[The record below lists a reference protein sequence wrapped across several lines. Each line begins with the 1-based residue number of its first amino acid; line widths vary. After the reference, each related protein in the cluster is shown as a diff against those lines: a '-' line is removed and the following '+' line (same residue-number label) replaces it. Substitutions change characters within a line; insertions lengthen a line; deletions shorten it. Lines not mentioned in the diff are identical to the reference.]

1 MPSST
6 ICCEDKTL
14 RRSVPKSKTPSFRL
28 LWNQTLTN
36 LIRESHPTEER
47 GNRYCIYK
55 GTNWLQILMYAC
67 YMGCFQETLQS
78 ADIIYFTGIIWASSS
93 REKLIYRIAAAAA
106 SISLQPRKHRGI
118 PEGSVGRDLIY
129 LSSPPHKLAQQH
141 GCYSKHHRDE
151 ESDSLIS
158 ERYDKNGEG
167 NGLNLFL
174 SS

>member
-1 MPSST
+1 MR
-6 ICCEDKTL
+6 IKHRVEVFL
-14 RRSVPKSKTPSFRL
+14 RARHPHFGCFGIKL
-28 LWNQTLTN
+28 LPIL
-36 LIRESHPTEER
+36 LESHPTEGR
-47 GNRYCIYK
+47 GNRYCIYN
-55 GTNWLQILMYAC
+55 GPNWIQTLTYVC

-93 REKLIYRIAAAAA
+93 REKLICRIAAAAA
-106 SISLQPRKHRGI
+106 STSPQPRKHRGI

-151 ESDSLIS
+151 GSDSLIS
-158 ERYDKNGEG
+158 ERYYKNGEG